1 MRHMKAQPL
10 FHRKR
15 QLADGS
21 IVEMVIW
28 QLPRIDAERPHGL
41 KYRLYYGKDGRRLV
55 CYDNERG
62 KGDHRHI
69 DGQELPYRFESVDQ
83 LMADFLADV
92 KQIRSGERWPGT

>member
-1 MRHMKAQPL
+1 MKAQLL

-15 QLADGS
+15 RLADGS

-28 QLPRIDAERPHGL
+28 RLAQTDEERPHGL
-41 KYRLYYGKDGRRLV
+41 KYRLYYGKDAGRLV

-69 DGQELPYRFESVDQ
+69 RGRELPYRCETVIK

-92 KQIRSGERWPGT
+92 KKIRDNIDD

>member
-1 MRHMKAQPL
+1 MKAQLL

-15 QLADGS
+15 RLADGS

-28 QLPRIDAERPHGL
+28 QLARTDEERPHGL
-41 KYRLYYGKDGRRLV
+41 KYRLYYGKDGERLV
-55 CYDNERG
+55 CYDNECG

-69 DGQELPYRFESVDQ
+69 RDRELPYRFETVIK

-92 KQIRSGERWPGT
+92 KQIRDKIDD

>member
-1 MRHMKAQPL
+1 MKAQPL

-15 QLADGS
+15 RLADGS

-28 QLPRIDAERPHGL
+28 QLPQIDAERPHGL

-62 KGDHRHI
+62 KGDHCHL
-69 DGQELPYRFESVDQ
+69 GAQELSYRFESVDK
-83 LMADFLADV
+83 LIADFLADV
-92 KQIRSGERWPGT
+92 KQIRSGERWSDT

>member
-10 FHRKR
+10 FYRKR
-15 QLADGS
+15 RLADGS

-28 QLPRIDAERPHGL
+28 QLPQIDAERPHGL

-69 DGQELPYRFESVDQ
+69 RDQELPYRFESVNQ
-83 LMADFLADV
+83 LMADFLVDV
-92 KQIRSGERWPGT
+92 KQIRSEER

>member
-1 MRHMKAQPL
+1 MRHMKAQL
-10 FHRKR
+10 LLHRKR
-15 QLADGS
+15 RLANGS

-28 QLPRIDAERPHGL
+28 QLPQIDEERPHGL
-41 KYRLYYGKDGRRLV
+41 KYRLYYGRGRERLV

-69 DGQELPYRFESVDQ
+69 HDQELPYEFKTVDK

-92 KQIRSGERWPGT
+92 ERIQEEYNG